1 MTTIK
6 NALAKI
12 NQLESAIRPYV
23 GYASEVSQIL
33 KNLAQLKNLIK
44 DPSSEN
50 IDLALKMIKDSE
62 QLFEPYRT
70 MPQVEPLFKTLKG
83 LTEDLE
89 EAKKE
94 I

>member
-1 MTTIK
+1 MTALK

-12 NQLESAIRPYV
+12 NRLETAIRPYV

-33 KNLAQLKNLIK
+33 NSLAQLKTLIQ

-62 QLFEPYRT
+62 DVFEPYRS
-70 MPQVEPLFKTLKG
+70 MPQVAPLLNTLNG
-83 LTEDLE
+83 LTEDLK

>member
-1 MTTIK
+1 MTALK

-12 NQLESAIRPYV
+12 NQLEGAIRPYV

-33 KNLAQLKNLIK
+33 NSLAQLKRLIQ

-50 IDLALKMIKDSE
+50 IDLALKMIKDSK
-62 QLFEPYRT
+62 QVFEPYRS
-70 MPQVEPLFKTLKG
+70 MPQVAPLLITLDG

>member
-1 MTTIK
+1 MTSLK

-12 NQLESAIRPYV
+12 NQLEAAIRPYV

-33 KNLAQLKNLIK
+33 TSLAQLKNLIQ

-62 QLFEPYRT
+62 QVIEPYGS
-70 MPQVEPLFKTLKG
+70 MPQVAPLLITLKG
-83 LTEDLE
+83 LTEDLK

-94 I
+94 F

>member
-1 MTTIK
+1 MTALE

-12 NQLESAIRPYV
+12 NQLETAIRPYA

-33 KNLAQLKNLIK
+33 TRLAQLKRLIQ

-50 IDLALKMIKDSE
+50 IDLALTKIKDSE
-62 QLFEPYRT
+62 QIIAPYRS
-70 MPQVEPLFKTLKG
+70 MPQVAPFLNTLNE
-83 LTEDLE
+83 LTEDLK
-89 EAKKE
+89 EAKNE